1 MPLQSTL
8 TEADIAAIA
17 AMHEP
22 FTAAMLARDW
32 DSFLALYTEDTVVM
46 PPHSP
51 ALVGRAAIREWAEAL
66 PPVTAFV
73 GTIDEVAGHGDMAFV
88 RGRFEMTLDIP
99 GVPEPVTDVGSFIE
113 IRERHPDGR
122 WLLAR
127 DIFNSDLPAP
137 E

>member
-1 MPLQSTL
+1 MALESTL
-8 TEADIAAIA
+8 TSDDIADIE
-17 AMHEP
+17 AMYEP
-22 FTAAMLARDW
+22 FTSSMIARDW
-32 DSFLALYTEDTVVM
+32 DRFLALYTEDTVVM

-51 ALVGRAAIREWAEAL
+51 ALMGRQAIREWAEAL

-73 GTIDEVAGHGDMAFV
+73 GMTDEIVGRGDMAFV
-88 RGRFEMTLDIP
+88 RGRFEMTFDIP

-113 IRERHPDGR
+113 IRQRQPDGQ

-127 DIFNSDLPAP
+127 DIFNTDLPAP